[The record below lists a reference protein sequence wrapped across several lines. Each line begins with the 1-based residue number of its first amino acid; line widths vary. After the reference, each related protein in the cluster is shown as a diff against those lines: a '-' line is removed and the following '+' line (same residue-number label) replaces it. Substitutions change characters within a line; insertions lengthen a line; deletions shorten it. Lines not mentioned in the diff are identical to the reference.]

1 MANYNITLKRNNAG
15 TYDNLYPKTT
25 WDQVE
30 SKPSTFTPTAHT
42 HDVDELNTT
51 GTPSSSTFLRG
62 DGQWATP
69 SDVDT
74 NNYVSSVSFST
85 STGVLTLNRQGLS
98 ALTVDLDGKYAESSH
113 THTLA
118 NITDSGAAAAYGVV
132 DSASPTAISTGTSLT
147 TERDV
152 YYGLVAVNG
161 ASQTRATTIYAP
173 TSAGTSGQV
182 LTSTGGTPTWQN
194 ATSGGWTSLYSS
206 GPTLVTSGTSTWTAF
221 ALGYTPSSGDI
232 FALKVSSGSTSSSI
246 EKAICFVQYGTF
258 SSTAGM
264 SLVSFFAYGG
274 VSGTLVVGWNVGAQ
288 WQISGSNLQL
298 RYPTY
303 SAWNSTTLAAAT
315 SFYVW
320 EIWKVN

>member
-42 HDVDELNTT
+42 HTL
-51 GTPSSSTFLRG
+51 
-62 DGQWATP
+62 
-69 SDVDT
+69 SD
-74 NNYVSSVSFST
+74 
-85 STGVLTLNRQGLS
+85 
-98 ALTVDLDGKYAESSH
+98 
-113 THTLA
+113 
-118 NITDSGAAAAYGVV
+118 ITDSGAAAAYAVV

-194 ATSGGWTSLYSS
+194 ASGGGATYSS
-206 GPTLVTSGTSTWTAF
+206 ATLYIKRIYSRTADSAATWTERYDAGTGSGTSVSTTSTF
-221 ALGYTPSSGDI
+221 TSIALGYTP
-232 FALKVSSGSTSSSI
+232 ASTEQFMI
-246 EKAICFVQYGTF
+246 EFSTNTNNGLEKGICIVGHGTF

-264 SLVSFFAYGG
+264 SVISYDAYET
-274 VSGTLVVGWNVGAQ
+274 VDSGQLKIAKYFAQ
-288 WQISGSNLQL
+288 WSISTSNINFRYGSKL
-298 RYPTY
+298 
-303 SAWNSTTLAAAT
+303 
-315 SFYVW
+315 VW
-320 EIWKVN
+320 